1 MYAWKDFDRDDPIGK
16 YSGKVIG
23 EFHAEDSK
31 GRERVVRQYGG
42 SGTPEYLCEID
53 VEGGRKVQIIDA
65 AAAGPPF
72 LQRANDSRGL
82 TNGRGGKLYNTAV
95 MDPDGRLRSLRKA
108 RRAAGRAAPWAH
120 PQPEGGW
127 EQIVQREILWA
138 YGPAYWAEREEPS
151 APSSRESDRSGAPSE
166 PAHATQTAGKIAR
179 PTAAPDTDTSAKRSQ
194 QTGAESAQSRKGKAM
209 GKLAGYVTYDE
220 GMGTALLLQRRTQV
234 RIAYLV

>member
-31 GRERVVRQYGG
+31 GRERVVRQHGG

-65 AAAGPPF
+65 ADAGPPF

-179 PTAAPDTDTSAKRSQ
+179 PTAAPDTDTSAKRAQ

-209 GKLAGYVTYDE
+209 GKLAGYE
-220 GMGTALLLQRRTQV
+220 S
-234 RIAYLV
+234 